1 VVCPWWGEMEGGL
14 VWFKDEDVLAGEG
27 MRGELWD
34 RGLRRWKGYLV
45 RGLSWLHGSRF
56 FV

>member
-1 VVCPWWGEMEGGL
+1 MSVVCPWWGEMEGGL
-14 VWFKDEDVLAGEG
+14 VWFKDEGVLGGER

-45 RGLSWLHGSRF
+45 RGLSW
-56 FV
+56 